1 MIWNRKDMF
10 LAVAIY
16 INRIMVFA
24 VLDDEYIHTPDRG
37 ENLGLELAVGK
48 PGAFCRNL
56 ELRAFIGVNVFVW
69 IKVIRIQN
77 VGLQVYLCLGF
88 FSRNAVCLCNQLD
101 FLSVLC
107 CIIPLKVIYNCI
119 TEGLSAWTCHNTQVD
134 YF

>member
-1 MIWNRKDMF
+1 MIWNREDMF
-10 LAVAIY
+10 LAVAVY

-56 ELRAFIGVNVFVW
+56 ELRAFIGVNVFVR

-77 VGLQVYLCLGF
+77 VGLQVDPRACSSASRTATRCALC
-88 FSRNAVCLCNQLD
+88 R
-101 FLSVLC
+101 
-107 CIIPLKVIYNCI
+107 
-119 TEGLSAWTCHNTQVD
+119 SA
-134 YF
+134 